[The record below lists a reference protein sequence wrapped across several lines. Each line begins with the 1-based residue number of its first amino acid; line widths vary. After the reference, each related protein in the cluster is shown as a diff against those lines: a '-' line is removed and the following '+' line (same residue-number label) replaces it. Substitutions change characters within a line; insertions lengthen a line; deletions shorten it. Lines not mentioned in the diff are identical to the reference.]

1 MKTTLLCALT
11 FCAVLVAA
19 HVPNYESAKCV
30 KNTIVEAK
38 VSQVT
43 YFEYAK
49 PGQVVG
55 LTLDLTEKEDI
66 WTELGSGL
74 VASISASRWNELQD
88 SDFFIGCLPAETIQQ
103 LCDGTLSSFPG
114 GGETLIKS
122 EGSHEPFTQSVHY
135 PVEPQNDSKVYQT
148 NCTRD
153 QVLALLAKPGTG
165 GGRFSVVLGVSEL
178 FTLEQLISFPIFM
191 ARNHGSFVNVNYNYW
206 IVCVLIVLA
215 LKMHA
220 IMSIVTNGY
229 NHYTTRLL
237 GDSTSLL
244 RKLAALA
251 CLASICVY
259 FSVIV
264 DITLQSTFASQQDN
278 IGKTSMG
285 LFIGL
290 VLFLA
295 NIMPMLLAVYTWRRL
310 LTIESSNTVVTI
322 SYAVVVG
329 ILTTICFT
337 SLVFLGEAPQV
348 PVLLSIIAGL
358 TLIGIVAVVTNP
370 AIRRHVHVYPLIVQI
385 SLFVLYLF
393 FLGSGYWIGPGL
405 MIFASSVLVVHTLQH
420 IVDTPPETPTKTDTS
435 ML

>member
-1 MKTTLLCALT
+1 MKTTFFCAFT

-43 YFEYAK
+43 YFKYAN

-55 LTLDLTEKEDI
+55 LTLDLTEKEDV
-66 WTELGSGL
+66 WTALNSGL

-88 SDFFIGCLPAETIQQ
+88 SDFFIGCLSAETAQQ

-114 GGETLIKS
+114 GGEPLIKS
-122 EGSHEPFTQSVHY
+122 GGSHEPFTQSVYY
-135 PVEPQNDSKVYQT
+135 PVEPQNDSKVYRT

-178 FTLEQLISFPIFM
+178 FTIEQLISFPISM
-191 ARNHGSFVNVNYNYW
+191 ARNHGSFVNVNYIYW
-206 IVCVLIVLA
+206 IVCILIVVA

-220 IMSIVTNGY
+220 LLSIVTNGY
-229 NHYTTRLL
+229 THYATRLL

-244 RKLAALA
+244 RKSATLA
-251 CLASICVY
+251 CLLSICVY

-264 DITLQSTFASQQDN
+264 DITLQSTFASQQDK

-285 LFIGL
+285 LFVGL

-295 NIMPMLLAVYTWRRL
+295 NVMPMLLAMYTWRRL
-310 LTIESSNTVVTI
+310 LTVESSNNGVTI
-322 SYAVVVG
+322 THAVVVG
-329 ILTTICFT
+329 LLTTICFT
-337 SLVFLGEAPQV
+337 SLVMLGEAPQV
-348 PVLLSIIAGL
+348 PVLLGIIAGL
-358 TLIGIVAVVTNP
+358 TLIGIVAVVMTP
-370 AIRRHVHVYPLIVQI
+370 STRGHLQLYPLVVQI
-385 SLFVLYLF
+385 SLFVLYLL
-393 FLGSGYWIGPGL
+393 FLGSGYWFGPGL
-405 MIFASSVLVVHTLQH
+405 MIFASNVLLVHTLQH
-420 IVDTPPETPTKTDTS
+420 ILDKIPKTSVRLDFI
-435 ML
+435 